1 MTDHRN
7 KAKSSTI
14 RLRDPVPSTEGWLS
28 WFKRQLR
35 TLLETW
41 QEIDINL
48 LQRKSESSQV
58 PIKLTLIKPSF
69 SSLAENTTSNQNN
82 SATLK
87 NTEKVGDYS
96 NAAMATEMNN
106 TEITNVYFIAT
117 FFNCQEVRQRKR
129 WWGKKSLLE
138 NVKWS
143 RLDRVSFRISWND
156 TYAHTDFGILHMKLP
171 RLHESTVDYTS
182 KHLWKQTWSLNMGQK
197 VTWQDYNEGPSL
209 NILKEFYS

>member
-1 MTDHRN
+1 M
-7 KAKSSTI
+7 
-14 RLRDPVPSTEGWLS
+14 
-28 WFKRQLR
+28 
-35 TLLETW
+35 
-41 QEIDINL
+41 
-48 LQRKSESSQV
+48 
-58 PIKLTLIKPSF
+58 
-69 SSLAENTTSNQNN
+69 
-82 SATLK
+82 
-87 NTEKVGDYS
+87 GDYS

-209 NILKEFYS
+209 NILNPISCRHSDQRLAAGGGHYDPQVRGWLSWLKMLLLVEI